1 MEFYLSGYVR
11 SVLALPVHLTKPTT
25 VTLAH
30 GSTVYHKTRKVMTH
44 VAIIPCVQTPRNE
57 FHPIPESVAW
67 SPQVVEMWFKLSL
80 AFPEFQS
87 GWRL

>member
-11 SVLALPVHLTKPTT
+11 SVLALHLTKPTT

-30 GSTVYHKTRKVMTH
+30 ASGYHKTRKVMTH

-67 SPQVVEMWFKLSL
+67 SPQVVEM
-80 AFPEFQS
+80 
-87 GWRL
+87 